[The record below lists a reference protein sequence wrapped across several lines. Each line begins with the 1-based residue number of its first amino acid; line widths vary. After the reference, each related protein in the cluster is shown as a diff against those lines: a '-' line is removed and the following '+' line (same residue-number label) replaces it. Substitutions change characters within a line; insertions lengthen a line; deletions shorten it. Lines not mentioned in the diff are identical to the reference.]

1 MDFQSDADPAQA
13 QTCWVI
19 SAPQLDRARNVQFRH
34 FLIHSERHKI
44 DLVAEVSSVSNERN
58 VLQLIHVVRSDGVEV
73 AR

>member
-1 MDFQSDADPAQA
+1 M
-13 QTCWVI
+13 
-19 SAPQLDRARNVQFRH
+19 QFRH